1 MRDVFATFQPLPW
14 AGETDD
20 IAAAAVFLA
29 SDAACF
35 INGHDMVI
43 DGGISA
49 RGIVT
54 LTSDGRPE
62 ALCHAPARITS
73 CVGRTSPD
81 ARHQMPR
88 L

>member
-1 MRDVFATFQPLPW
+1 VRNVFATFQPLPW

-49 RGIVT
+49 RALGWTQGLAVRAE
-54 LTSDGRPE
+54 LAQRMKE
-62 ALCHAPARITS
+62 AIA
-73 CVGRTSPD
+73 
-81 ARHQMPR
+81 
-88 L
+88 

>member
-54 LTSDGRPE
+54 LTPS
-62 ALCHAPARITS
+62 PA
-73 CVGRTSPD
+73 D
-81 ARHQMPR
+81 H
-88 L
+88 

>member
-43 DGGISA
+43 DGEISA
-49 RGIVT
+49 RALGWTQGLAVRAE
-54 LTSDGRPE
+54 LAQRMKE
-62 ALCHAPARITS
+62 AIA
-73 CVGRTSPD
+73 
-81 ARHQMPR
+81 
-88 L
+88 